1 MLSGSA
7 MRENLQTGLS
17 RGRRSRNKVS
27 VGEPAE
33 GSFQQQTTQKLS
45 YTEFSLLQELMG
57 ALRYS
62 GAVFNVALSA
72 VFTASPLLLFFFF
85 PFQTNLWIWIPTWR
99 VQNASNKIHLSTMDL
114 LVLATMKNA
123 AKCENVVWIAE
134 FNESSTLWTHIAPKE
149 PCCFGMLGWVSV
161 IYHNTQCA
169 KASWVNNGSW
179 KKLFLHLLK

>member
-45 YTEFSLLQELMG
+45 YTEFTYFDGGLALLRSSFQRG
-57 ALRYS
+57 SKRFFSSSVAASAL
-62 GAVFNVALSA
+62 
-72 VFTASPLLLFFFF
+72 FFF

-134 FNESSTLWTHIAPKE
+134 FDESSTLWTHIAPKK
-149 PCCFGMLGWVSV
+149 PCYFGMPGWVSV
-161 IYHNTQCA
+161 LYKNTQC
-169 KASWVNNGSW
+169 
-179 KKLFLHLLK
+179 

>member
-45 YTEFSLLQELMG
+45 YTEFLTLLLELMG
-57 ALRYS
+57 ALCYS

-72 VFTASPLLLFFFF
+72 
-85 PFQTNLWIWIPTWR
+85 
-99 VQNASNKIHLSTMDL
+99 
-114 LVLATMKNA
+114 
-123 AKCENVVWIAE
+123 
-134 FNESSTLWTHIAPKE
+134 TL
-149 PCCFGMLGWVSV
+149 
-161 IYHNTQCA
+161 
-169 KASWVNNGSW
+169 
-179 KKLFLHLLK
+179 